1 MLQQGYFFAKKTVP
15 LFRYSLPNIL
25 PELTV
30 FFYFICQ
37 TGYSQSSVKLMTEKM
52 ISQQQ
57 ENSGRNHQNH
67 IFCDQH
73 PDYHPNPYEKQHKAE
88 QLFQFFCTFFI
99 GLL

>member
-1 MLQQGYFFAKKTVP
+1 LQQGYFFCKKDCPSVQIFFTE
-15 LFRYSLPNIL
+15 YSA
-25 PELTV
+25 ELTV